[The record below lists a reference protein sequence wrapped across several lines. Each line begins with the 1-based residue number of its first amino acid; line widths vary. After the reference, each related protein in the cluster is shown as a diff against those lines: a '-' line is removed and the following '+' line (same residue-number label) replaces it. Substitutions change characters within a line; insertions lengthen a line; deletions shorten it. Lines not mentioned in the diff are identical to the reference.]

1 MKKDNIIANKM
12 KGRTNGKDQG
22 CKYNLKAESPD
33 YYCCQADIY
42 EARNK
47 INTKLN
53 DSEQ

>member
-1 MKKDNIIANKM
+1 MEKDDIIANKM
-12 KGRTNGKDQG
+12 KGRTNGKG

-53 DSEQ
+53 D